1 MILINKTTFFRRK
14 QGVCSIVF
22 HYQNRR
28 KHKENENN
36 VNQRREKT
44 WIQCYSIKT
53 YLCSNLYLGT
63 KSFPA
68 YYVRTV
74 ILPHVGWI
82 RCCLNLGRKCLSAPT
97 PSVLYCRAITRSNSY
112 KKLFVYLWSVQC
124 NSNTLDYFSR

>member
-1 MILINKTTFFRRK
+1 MERDSLVIIIQKLLFSEENKVCVPLFFLIK
-14 QGVCSIVF
+14 
-22 HYQNRR
+22 NRR

-112 KKLFVYLWSVQC
+112 KNFLCTCEVC
-124 NSNTLDYFSR
+124 NVIRIH